1 MVKFNFLPCDVFP
14 HLNATCSIYEFDAT
28 IIYPLSYGNKK
39 TAIQKDIESHV
50 GFKENFPVIN
60 IDPLQLYLMDGN
72 IVRSISLYFGEIEEE
87 EFSYEGDFE
96 KYPLATLA
104 ILDIDTQQDNLYFKE
119 QVSVKIDREKRV
131 ICVGFGERKE
141 IYQTFSLAD
150 DLIVHA
156 DKDNNLVAMVFRNF
170 QWIDIE
176 TKPSIPW
183 QYMDKKRS
191 LFFTLTKYLRKLF

>member
-1 MVKFNFLPCDVFP
+1 
-14 HLNATCSIYEFDAT
+14 
-28 IIYPLSYGNKK
+28 
-39 TAIQKDIESHV
+39 
-50 GFKENFPVIN
+50 
-60 IDPLQLYLMDGN
+60 MDGN
-72 IVRSISLYFGEIEEE
+72 IVRSISLHFGEIEEE
-87 EFSYEGDFE
+87 EFSYEGNFE
-96 KYPLATLA
+96 KYPLATLE

-150 DLIVHA
+150 NLIVHA

-176 TKPSIPW
+176 TEPSIPW
-183 QYMDKKRS
+183 QHMGKKRS